1 MRQENRRVSHPDH
14 VNMGWTMTVAP
25 CKGITLKTTHQF
37 LNELFS
43 EDVHAKRIYS
53 LANATVGVI
62 SSASL
67 AVNSIGQG
75 LALARGRLPKH
86 AIKQVDRL
94 LSNPGIDVD
103 ELSKRWVAH
112 AVESRPNIVVA
123 MDWTD
128 FDADNQATIMLSLV
142 SRHGRSTPLVW
153 LTVDKATLK
162 NHRNADEYRVLVQLA
177 EALPADVKVLI
188 VAARGFGDQK
198 LYQVLTEELKFDYL
212 IRFRGNIAVTS
223 AEGET
228 RPAADWVGVGGRP
241 RTLRTAFVTA
251 DGYRVGTVV
260 CVHAK
265 DMKEPWCLAA
275 STATDTAKQ
284 LMTTYGKRWGI
295 ESGFRDTKDLRFG
308 MGMASIRVSTP
319 ERRDRLWLL
328 NAFAVVLLTL
338 LGAAGEALGY
348 DRHLKS
354 NTSKKR
360 THSLFRQGAMLYD
373 LIPTMPQP
381 RLRPLAERFAAM
393 LREIPAFAGVYGA
406 I

>member
-1 MRQENRRVSHPDH
+1 MAIARP
-14 VNMGWTMTVAP
+14 
-25 CKGITLKTTHQF
+25 KGITLQTSHQF
-37 LNELFS
+37 LSALFGK
-43 EDVHAKRIYS
+43 DVHAKRVYS
-53 LANATVGVI
+53 LANATLGVI

-67 AVNSIGQG
+67 AVNTIGQG

-86 AIKQVDRL
+86 TIKQVDRL
-94 LSNPGIDVD
+94 LSNAGINVD
-103 ELSKRWVAH
+103 KLSKRWIPYVIGQRSH
-112 AVESRPNIVVA
+112 IIVA

-128 FDADNQATIMLSLV
+128 FDADDHATIMLSLI
-142 SRHGRSTPLVW
+142 SKHGRSTPLLW

-162 NHRNADEYRVLVQLA
+162 NHRNAYEYRVLEQLA
-177 EALPADVKVLI
+177 EALPADVNVLI
-188 VAARGFGDQK
+188 VADRGFGDQK
-198 LYQVLTEELKFDYL
+198 LYRFLTEELKFDYL

-228 RPAADWVGVGGRP
+228 RPAADWVAVGGRP
-241 RTLRTAFVTA
+241 RTLRNASVTA
-251 DGYRVGTVV
+251 ESYQVGTVV

-265 DMKEPWCLAA
+265 EMKEPWCLAA
-275 STATDTAKQ
+275 STTTDTAKQ

-354 NTSKKR
+354 NTSKTR

-373 LIPTMPQP
+373 LIPMMPEP
-381 RLRPLAERFAAM
+381 RLRPLVERFGAM
-393 LREIPAFAGVYGA
+393 LLEIPVFEAVYG
-406 I
+406 II